1 MVNLLINGGFEG
13 GYRPL
18 WDEVTQTKPHHTA
31 YVCEVDRTGGP
42 ITKHYTVERG
52 EIHNPVGWWA
62 WYAHQRND
70 ETPVPWD
77 PANRIG
83 WSEPEIRLTE
93 TVHQRHRSGAT
104 AAYTFT
110 WRRIHEGGLLQQV
123 AVTPGARLRF
133 TAYTHAWIGDD
144 DHPPTWSLP
153 GYGALAWP
161 ASTPGL
167 NDNQRSVTQSIGID
181 PTGGTDPYAPTVV
194 WSPGWHI
201 FNAYRAEPLEV
212 EAVAAGATVT
222 VFLRSSTL
230 WPVVHNDVAWDDCA
244 LTVVGE
250 DETPPAPPATG
261 AGPYIARGAKIGYH
275 CLAPRSVPE
284 HVLQLARQGAPV
296 PLVKFVD
303 DWWGM
308 ATVKTASPQTLIM
321 ARKTF
326 GLELELVGGLAE
338 MSDTEIEQHAAYLM
352 SLLRQKCLQEAARL
366 QYIDY
371 LETVV
376 NEADPKSAD
385 GHGYR
390 NLALLMLH
398 MLDIAEKWDLPCKKL
413 ALFSLNCGTPEW
425 VDYVAMVET
434 GVFERM
440 AAGGHVISL
449 HEGTLA
455 VAGYAWEEAPIDLW
469 WGPEHTIPGAPDV
482 AGSGSL
488 SFRYRYL
495 LHLLRQRG
503 LYVPIVISEFYAG
516 GGYAGA
522 DPAAILAR
530 MRWYDEL
537 AAADPELLAF
547 TPFTFG
553 GMGVGW
559 DAQDYDFMLPA
570 LYDYTLAVN
579 ARVNAAPTQRPAP
592 GGLEHVVTVNL
603 LPQDTTLVELQTVT
617 AYLHP
622 GRRSFVYS
630 ADDAAYLVAG
640 GKPGSKVVVWNAERW
655 NGDIEAYLKARGVAE
670 VVMAEFGE
678 FETPVAPGTVPA
690 YSQNDPRWKN
700 LVYSGDATFGSS
712 GCLVTCVAMLA
723 GVEPPETAQQ
733 LVAAGAFSG
742 AYLSNPQR
750 IPEAL
755 PQLQYAGVR
764 HWRETEQLA
773 DLNLLRQEIIAYGA
787 TVCEVRWNP
796 SAGGPLPGNQHFVV
810 VESIAVDDATI
821 VDPWDGERKSLR
833 GSRYCLADETAAQ
846 ALTGVRLIRRGGEAT
861 PPPVTPPSG
870 PVLFGIHDENGEND
884 ATGARW
890 LMTRGLRGLIVRPI
904 YLGTHAQMLDFSAE
918 EAAGLRVI
926 VNLRYSFARDNG
938 GQGTLPLPGTPA
950 WALFVEAA
958 AQTMIVSRG
967 VWGWEI
973 GNEVNN
979 PREFPEAGALT
990 PESVAETYNQIR
1002 ARVWQSTARPR
1013 MAPGALDPYNAQAG
1027 DPRQWL
1033 RVIWNGING
1042 AEFTAAHGYVRG
1054 PDPKLINSAAQFA
1067 DHPLTWQFLNYPRCV
1082 TALLNVF
1089 PAQYMALPIYITEF
1103 NHIWRD
1109 GGEGDWGWVS
1119 DARAVEIVR
1128 LAHTAAAE
1136 CGFAGVALY
1145 RWAGDEWRMQGNAAV
1160 LGALE
1165 DVLRA

>member
-1 MVNLLINGGFEG
+1 MSNNLLINGDFEG
-13 GYRPL
+13 GYRPI
-18 WDEVTQTKPHHTA
+18 WDESTQTKPHHIA
-31 YVCEVDRTGGP
+31 YVYEVNVTGGP
-42 ITKHYTVERG
+42 VAKRYTVERA
-52 EIHNPVGWWA
+52 EIHNPAGWWA
-62 WYAHQRND
+62 WYAHQRNNN
-70 ETPVPWD
+70 PVPWD
-77 PANRIG
+77 PNNRIG
-83 WSEPEIRLTE
+83 WAEPEVRLTE
-93 TVHQRHRSGAT
+93 TVHQRHRSGLV
-104 AAYTFT
+104 AAYLFT
-110 WRRIHEGGLLQQV
+110 WRRIHEGGFFQQV

-161 ASTPGL
+161 AGTPGL
-167 NDNQRSVTQSIGID
+167 NDDQRSVTQSVGID
-181 PTGGTDPYAPTVV
+181 PTGGTDPYAPTVI
-194 WSPGWHI
+194 WSNAWHI

-212 EAVAAGATVT
+212 EAVAAGNMVT

-250 DETPPAPPATG
+250 EETPPEPPATG
-261 AGPYIARGAKIGYH
+261 AGPYIARGTKIGYH
-275 CLAPRSVPE
+275 CIAPRSVPE
-284 HVLQLARQGAPV
+284 HALQLQQQGAPV

-303 DWWGM
+303 DFSQIS
-308 ATVKTASPQTLIM
+308 AVKAVSPQTLIV

-326 GLELELVGGLAE
+326 GLDLELVGGLENMTPAQIAE
-338 MSDTEIEQHAAYLM
+338 HATYLM
-352 SLLRQKCLQEAARL
+352 AQLRQKCLEEKPHL
-366 QYIDY
+366 PYIDY

-376 NEADPKSAD
+376 NESDPKTAD

-425 VDYVAMVET
+425 VDYLAMVET

-440 AAGGHVISL
+440 QAGGHVLSL

-455 VAGYAWEEAPIDLW
+455 VGGYSWEEAPIDLW

-530 MRWYDEL
+530 LRWYDEL
-537 AAADPELLAF
+537 AAADPEVLAF

-553 GMGVGW
+553 GAGVGW
-559 DAQDYDFMLPA
+559 DEQDYDFMLPV
-570 LYDYTLAVN
+570 LYDYTLAVK
-579 ARVNAAPTQRPAP
+579 ARVNAAPAQRPAP

-603 LPQDTTLVELQTVT
+603 LPQDTTMVELQTVT

-630 ADDAAYLVAG
+630 ADDAAYLAAG

-655 NGDIEAYLKARGVAE
+655 AGDIKAYLKARGVDE
-670 VVMAEFGE
+670 VILAEFGE
-678 FETPVAPGTVPA
+678 FETPIAPGTVPA
-690 YSQNDPRWKN
+690 YSQNDARWKN
-700 LVYSGDATFGSS
+700 LAYSGDATFGTN

-723 GVEPPETAQQ
+723 GVKPPETAQR
-733 LVAAGAFSG
+733 LRAAGAFNG
-742 AYLSNPQR
+742 AYLSNPQQ

-755 PQLQYAGVR
+755 PQLDYAGYR
-764 HWRETEQLA
+764 HWRDAGQTA
-773 DLNLLRQEIIAYGA
+773 DLNLLRQELIAHGA
-787 TVCEVRWNP
+787 TICEVRWNP
-796 SAGGPLPGNQHFVV
+796 SAGGPVPDNQHFVV

-821 VDPWDGERKSLR
+821 IDPWDGQRKLLR
-833 GSRYCLADETAAQ
+833 ASRYCLPHETVAQ
-846 ALTGVRLIRRGGEAT
+846 ALTGVRLIRRVEGT
-861 PPPVTPPSG
+861 PPPAPAPTLLG
-870 PVLFGIHDENGEND
+870 LHDENGDNGE
-884 ATGARW
+884 TGTQW
-890 LMTRGLRGLIVRPI
+890 LMSQALPGLIVRPI
-904 YLGTHAQMLDFSAE
+904 YLGTHPQMLDFDTEKDAR
-918 EAAGLRVI
+918 LRVI

-938 GQGTLPLPGTPA
+938 GQGTLPVPGTPA

-958 AQTMIVSRG
+958 AQTILTSQG

-973 GNEVNN
+973 GNEANN
-979 PREFPEAGALT
+979 PREFPEAGSLT
-990 PESVAETYNQIR
+990 PEMVAETYNAIR
-1002 ARVWQSTARPR
+1002 EWVWQKSTARPQ

-1027 DPRQWL
+1027 DPRDWL
-1033 RVIWNGING
+1033 RGIWNTIRG
-1042 AEFTAAHGYVRG
+1042 AEFIAVHGYVRG
-1054 PDPKLINSAAQFA
+1054 PDPALLSSTAKFA
-1067 DHPLTWQFLNYPRCV
+1067 DAPLQWQYLNYPRCI
-1082 TALLNVF
+1082 TELLKYL
-1089 PAQYMALPIYITEF
+1089 PAQWQELPVYVTEF
-1103 NHIWRD
+1103 NHLYKTA
-1109 GGEGDWGWVS
+1109 EPDWGWVS
-1119 DARAVEIVR
+1119 DARAAEVVR
-1128 LAHTAAAE
+1128 AAYQAASQA
-1136 CGFAGVALY
+1136 GFAGLALY
-1145 RWAGDEWRMQGNAAV
+1145 RWAGDEWRIQGNTAV
-1160 LGALE
+1160 LNALE
-1165 DVLRA
+1165 ALLRE